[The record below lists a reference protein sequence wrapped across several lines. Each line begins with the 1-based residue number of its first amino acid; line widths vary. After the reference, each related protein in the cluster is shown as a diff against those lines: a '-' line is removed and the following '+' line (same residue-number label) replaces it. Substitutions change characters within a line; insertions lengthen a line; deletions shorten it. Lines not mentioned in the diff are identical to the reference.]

1 MKLLSHVFLIAALI
15 FLAFSGYY
23 IWLQHDPNRLAF
35 KNYKEEQAHVSTSNK
50 ELPIRVSIKNLN
62 INLPLLP
69 ANVIGNK
76 WDVTSEGAS
85 YLLSSPIPGNE
96 GNSIIYA
103 HNWASLFGN
112 LPKVKK
118 GDIVEIEFAD
128 KSVKTFVIE
137 NTATVSPA
145 NGEILKPTNEKK
157 ITLYTCVGFLD
168 SQRFVAV
175 ATLKNPLAKK

>member
-1 MKLLSHVFLIAALI
+1 MKFLASLFIAAGII
-15 FLAFSGYY
+15 FFAFGGYY
-23 IWLQHDPNRLAF
+23 LWLQNDPNRLSF
-35 KNYKEEQAHVSTSNK
+35 KNYKQEQARAIVSNK
-50 ELPIRVSIKNLN
+50 ELPIRVTIKDLN

-69 ANVIGNK
+69 ANVTENK

-112 LPKVKK
+112 LPQVKK
-118 GDIVEIEFAD
+118 GDVVEIEFANRAR
-128 KSVKTFVIE
+128 KTFVIE
-137 NTATVSPA
+137 STSTVHPTDAS
-145 NGEILKPTNEKK
+145 ILKPTNDKK

-168 SQRFVAV
+168 SQRFVAIAV
-175 ATLKNPLAKK
+175 LQNPIAKK